1 MPDIA
6 VFMSFAKPA
15 LSQTNMKRVPIACY
29 CYIFAIPKA
38 GSKVVI
44 SKEMPFSG

>member
-29 CYIFAIPKA
+29 FNVSAIFRFWANRKMWDLP
-38 GSKVVI
+38 
-44 SKEMPFSG
+44 